1 MKAKSGAWAAGVLAL
16 AVVAGG
22 GLYWKFGGAS
32 HKGGWAMAP
41 AKVAVAPV
49 VQ

>member
-32 HKGGWAMAP
+32 HKGQAP
-41 AKVAVAPV
+41 DVA
-49 VQ
+49 QKGGQ